1 MRTVLT
7 TDIPTKIAQLSLALA
22 LGSLGMIGVNDAWGA
37 MERHRCKAL
46 ATSHQVIAL
55 RGFWGHTT
63 YCVDRRYL

>member
-1 MRTVLT
+1 MLIMTQFSAK
-7 TDIPTKIAQLSLALA
+7 IPYLAVAVA
-22 LGSLGMIGVNDAWGA
+22 LGCLAVIGVNDAWGA

-46 ATSHQVIAL
+46 TITHQVIAL